1 MKVWIVLMRKFESEE
16 IEKIYLHKEDADAE
30 CFRLN
35 GNKTPQELP
44 FPTPPIYFKVEGH
57 EVIE

>member
-1 MKVWIVLMRKFESEE
+1 MRKYESGE

-44 FPTPPIYFKVEGH
+44 FPTPPVYFKVEGH